1 MSPKVLNEKIK
12 NELLLFCQAILDFVA
27 EFYQKRGM
35 EVPPLEA
42 SLTHVP

>member
-1 MSPKVLNEKIK
+1 MQGLRA
-12 NELLLFCQAILDFVA
+12 AIAEQKLEEFVA

-42 SLTHVP
+42 SITEQ